1 MLRSRRGLILY
12 PTAST
17 RTEINQQ
24 ELELVRH
31 GYDMWNAGDLRGLA
45 HECWTFDIEWCNPP
59 QWPGQR
65 HYHGAETLVRF
76 LEEEVVNVIELD
88 QVEIDQLE
96 VFGNE
101 ILVRLHA
108 RTRGQESQLDIGL
121 IPIFHVAKMRD
132 GRVARVRAYL
142 NEDQALE
149 AARNG

>member
-1 MLRSRRGLILY
+1 
-12 PTAST
+12 
-17 RTEINQQ
+17 
-24 ELELVRH
+24 
-31 GYDMWNAGDLRGLA
+31 
-45 HECWTFDIEWCNPP
+45 
-59 QWPGQR
+59 
-65 HYHGAETLVRF
+65 
-76 LEEEVVNVIELD
+76 VIELD

-96 VFGNE
+96 VFGDE